1 MGSHTLNSISS
12 TIKITLSSIAIVFSL
27 SACVSQHDLMVEKGF
42 PLPYADGFDDG
53 CHSGNKAAGSLFDE
67 FKKDV
72 NRFNSDK
79 QYGQGWSD
87 GFRQCETEQEAAQRQ
102 TRIMLEQQRLQ
113 EQKKANNISQ
123 QHALEKE
130 VMKGVDIDALKSL
143 EKQ

>member
-1 MGSHTLNSISS
+1 MGFHISNPISS
-12 TIKITLSSIAIVFSL
+12 TIKFTLSSIAIIFSL

-53 CHSGNKAAGSLFDE
+53 CHSGNKAGGSLFDE

-87 GFRQCETEQEAAQRQ
+87 GFRQCETEQESTQRQ
-102 TRIMLEQQRLQ
+102 SRMMLEQQRLQ
-113 EQKKANNISQ
+113 EQKKANNINQ
-123 QHALEKE
+123 QHALEQE

-143 EKQ
+143 EN